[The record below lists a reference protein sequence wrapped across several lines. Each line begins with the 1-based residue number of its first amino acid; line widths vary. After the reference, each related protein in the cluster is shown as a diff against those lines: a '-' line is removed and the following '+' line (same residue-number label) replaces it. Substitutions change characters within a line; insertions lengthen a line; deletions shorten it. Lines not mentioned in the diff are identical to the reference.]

1 MQIFENKKEITT
13 IIKELRTCFD
23 KINQQFM
30 LWILETTKPKNKK
43 TNKQKKTKKH
53 TYIITI
59 REALRKEKGN
69 QKQHLA
75 QSTSSSWEDV
85 LGFKETYS
93 IIFET

>member
-1 MQIFENKKEITT
+1 MQIFENKKEIRT

-43 TNKQKKTKKH
+43 TNKQTKTNKH

-59 REALRKEKGN
+59 REA
-69 QKQHLA
+69 
-75 QSTSSSWEDV
+75 
-85 LGFKETYS
+85 
-93 IIFET
+93 

>member
-30 LWILETTKPKNKK
+30 LWILEKK
-43 TNKQKKTKKH
+43 KKKQTNKQ

-59 REALRKEKGN
+59 KEALRKEKGN
-69 QKQHLA
+69 QKQPFA
-75 QSTSSSWEDV
+75 WSTSSS
-85 LGFKETYS
+85 
-93 IIFET
+93 

>member
-30 LWILETTKPKNKK
+30 LWILEKK
-43 TNKQKKTKKH
+43 KKKKQTNKQ

-69 QKQHLA
+69 QKQPLA
-75 QSTSSSWEDV
+75 WSTSS
-85 LGFKETYS
+85 F
-93 IIFET
+93 